1 MKENYEYINDK
12 IYFNELK
19 KSLLTREEEKN
30 LAQKIKEG
38 DIQAKNEFIEKNLR
52 LVISIA
58 KSIYRNYPVNDLTF
72 MDLVQEGNIG
82 LMKAIDRYDA
92 ATGNKFSTYATS
104 LIKSAI
110 TRSIYNKSKN
120 IKLPREIEEDIV
132 KLNKTKKKLQNEF
145 NREPKIEELAEEL
158 DISKDKIIKLI
169 KLQQNTI
176 SLNTL
181 VNDEKSS
188 ELGDFISTMIPSP
201 EELVIDN
208 TKKEE
213 LIKLLNNCNLNENEI
228 NVLNLRYGFD
238 DNCPKTYETIAEIL
252 GYSYQWIMKIEEKA
266 LKKIRNNK
274 YVKSLAD
281 YMENS
286 EEALSN
292 IDKFRQE
299 TKKSKTKTYKK

>member
-1 MKENYEYINDK
+1 MKENYESINDK

-19 KSLLTREEEKN
+19 KPLLTREEEKN

-92 ATGNKFSTYATS
+92 TTGNKFSTYATS

-132 KLNKTKKKLQNEF
+132 KLNKTRKKLQNEF

-201 EELVIDN
+201 EELIIDN

-281 YMENS
+281 YMENY

>member
-1 MKENYEYINDK
+1 
-12 IYFNELK
+12 
-19 KSLLTREEEKN
+19 
-30 LAQKIKEG
+30 
-38 DIQAKNEFIEKNLR
+38 
-52 LVISIA
+52 
-58 KSIYRNYPVNDLTF
+58 

-92 ATGNKFSTYATS
+92 TTGNKFSTYATS

-158 DISKDKIIKLI
+158 DISKDKLIKLI

-188 ELGDFISTMIPSP
+188 ELGAFISTMIPSP

-292 IDKFRQE
+292 IDKFSQE